1 VTRDVEVVVVGAGV
15 MGLATARALARARR
29 DVLLCEQFALGHG
42 RGSSHG
48 TSRIFR
54 LSYPAREWV
63 ERAQQALPLWRE
75 LEAEAGETLLELH
88 GSIDLGDWGANRDAL
103 AAAGAEHELLDRA
116 EAERRF
122 GLVLGPGEQALY
134 QPQGGIALAERT
146 LAVLAESV
154 RAHGG
159 RIAAETRVVSVD
171 EAPGGVRVE
180 LEDATLT
187 AAAAVVTA
195 GAWAP
200 RLVELADAQP
210 TQETTAYFR
219 HDGPVPSLIDVSPAA
234 VAGYALTAPG
244 RGVKAS
250 MHKTGARLDPDAR
263 PAPDHAIAA
272 ATGEWLARR
281 LPAVDPEPT
290 RLETCLYTNLP
301 DDRFACE
308 RRGNV
313 VVGSAC
319 SGHGFKFA
327 PLVGAELA
335 ALASG

>member
-1 VTRDVEVVVVGAGV
+1 MTRDAQVVVVGAGV
-15 MGLATARALARARR
+15 MGLATARALARAGR
-29 DVLLCEQFALGHG
+29 DVILCEQFTLGHD

-54 LSYPAREWV
+54 LSYPAPAWV
-63 ERAQQALPLWRE
+63 ERAQQALPHWRE

-88 GSIDLGDWGANRDAL
+88 GSLDLGDWGPNRDAL
-103 AAAGAEHELLDRA
+103 AASGAEHELLDRA

-122 GLVLGPGEQALY
+122 GLVLEPGELALF
-134 QPQGGIALAERT
+134 QPQGGIALADRT
-146 LAVLAESV
+146 LAALAGSV
-154 RAHGG
+154 RDHAG
-159 RIAAETRVVSVD
+159 RIAEETRVVSVCD
-171 EAPGGVRVE
+171 TPAGVRVE
-180 LEDATLT
+180 LEDGTL
-187 AAAAVVTA
+187 AADAAVVTA

-200 RLVELADAQP
+200 RLVDLDDARP

-219 HDGPVPSLIDVSPAA
+219 HDGPVPSLIDTTPSV

-250 MHKTGARLDPDAR
+250 MHKTGPRLDPDA
-263 PAPDHAIAA
+263 PVPPDHAIAA

-290 RLETCLYTNLP
+290 SLETCIYTNLP

-335 ALASG
+335 ALAAA